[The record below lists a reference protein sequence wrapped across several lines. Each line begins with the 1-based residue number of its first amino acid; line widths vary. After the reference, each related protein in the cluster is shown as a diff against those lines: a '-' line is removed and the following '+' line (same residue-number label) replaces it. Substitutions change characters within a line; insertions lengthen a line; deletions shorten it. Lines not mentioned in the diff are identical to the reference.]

1 MSNETIYNERLQ
13 LIEDTIALKPTKR
26 VVNAVRVNYWPYLEY
41 GMTLADAL
49 RDYDRGNE
57 AFIRYHREFNPD
69 VASMSSANSP
79 SKIYEIAGMKTARWP
94 GDPKGLDVNAPYQ
107 FIEFETLLEDEYDE
121 YLDNPIQFAISKF
134 MPRTADIFEPLTKI
148 DFFGGCAGIMNFVN
162 AFTTPPMLEMYKKFE
177 QIAEVQKD
185 YREHSASLKKT
196 LIEMGYPFIS
206 GTGSATAFDMLAD
219 SLRCT
224 MGFFADIILQPENI
238 TRCMERFVDI
248 HIQSSLTQC
257 KMTGCKY
264 AWVMLHKAFDGFI
277 SDETYRD
284 MYWPYLK
291 KWALAMIDN
300 GLIPVLFTEGS
311 YTTRLKY
318 LAELP
323 EGKALIHFEE
333 VDFREAKRILGGRNC
348 MMGGFPNQLL
358 MFGTP
363 EQVSDKAKEIM
374 DIMCPDGG
382 YMFGCAASV
391 DHAPRAN
398 MEALFRTIEDYG
410 KYYLNP

>member
-1 MSNETIYNERLQ
+1 MTLNEKYNERRQ
-13 LIEDTIALKPTKR
+13 LIEDTIALRPTDR
-26 VVNAVRVNYWPYLEY
+26 VVNAIRVNYWPYLEY

-57 AFIRYHREFNPD
+57 CFIRFHREFDPD
-69 VASMSSANSP
+69 VASMCSANAP
-79 SKIYEIAGMKTARWP
+79 SKVYEISGLKTVRWP
-94 GDPKGLDVNAPYQ
+94 GDPQGLDENAPYQ
-107 FIEFETLLEDEYDE
+107 FIEYETLMEDEYDE
-121 YLDNPIQFAISKF
+121 YLDNPIQFALGKF
-134 MPRTADIFEPLTKI
+134 IPRTCDIFKPLVNL
-148 DFFGGCAGIMNFVN
+148 DWFGMCTRITGAVD
-162 AFTTPPMLEMYKKFE
+162 AFSSPAMLEMYKKFE
-177 QIAEVQKD
+177 EIAEVKAD
-185 YREHSASLKKT
+185 FAAHSAALKQA
-196 LIEMGYPFIS
+196 LIGMGYPFIS
-206 GTGSATAFDMLAD
+206 GTGSSTAFDMLAD

-224 MGFFADIILQPENI
+224 MGFFADLIIQPENV
-238 TRCMERFVDI
+238 TKTLDRFVEM
-248 HIQSSLTQC
+248 HIQSSLMQC
-257 KMTGCKY
+257 KLTGCKY

-284 MYWPYLK
+284 QYWPYLK

-300 GLIPVLFTEGS
+300 GLIPVLFTEGP

-333 VDFREAKRILGGRNC
+333 VDFKEAKKILGGKSC

-363 EQVSDKAKEIM
+363 QQVSDKAKEVM

-382 YMFGCAASV
+382 YMFGMGASI

-398 MEALFRTIEDYG
+398 MEALFRTVNDYG
-410 KYYLNP
+410 KYR